1 MTKQITC
8 REACLRIE
16 NSRSL
21 EDLNEFL
28 KRLRMPTVSL
38 EVVIEAGT
46 AVPPSIVVLQ
56 AVVNRTMELL
66 GAQKLRREPST
77 EETDRPR
84 DTHCLEVVGD
94 P

>member
-1 MTKQITC
+1 MTEQITS
-8 REACLRIE
+8 REACLRLE

-21 EDLNEFL
+21 EELNGFL

-38 EVVIEAGT
+38 EVVVEHGT
-46 AVPPSIVVLQ
+46 EVPPSIVVLQ

-66 GAQKLRREPST
+66 GAQKLRRDLAT
-77 EETDRPR
+77 EEAARSE

>member
-1 MTKQITC
+1 MTEQITSQ
-8 REACLRIE
+8 EACLRIE

-38 EVVIEAGT
+38 EVVVEQGT
-46 AVPPSIVVLQ
+46 EVPPSIVVLQ

-66 GAQKLRREPST
+66 EAQKLRREPST
-77 EETDRPR
+77 EETNRSE